1 MLCKGMMTVR
11 NIIFDIQNE
20 DGTLNRYFSNCIGAG
35 RAGEVMRHVA
45 YTQLETLQEVCPFRY
60 IRFHG
65 LFHEEMHVVF
75 RDTQGNLQFNF
86 QYVDMLFDSLLEA
99 HIRPLVELGLM
110 PKVLAKDD
118 ATVFWW
124 KMNKSMPQD
133 INEWTALIDALIRH
147 LLHRYGQE
155 EVRQWYFEVWNEP
168 DHPSFFTEHD
178 NIDAY
183 FSLYDTAALT
193 IKAID
198 AELRVGGP
206 ATSGLRRIPETIQHC
221 REHNIPLDFISSH
234 FYCVRGEFD
243 ADGKA
248 KTRLLPI
255 SYFTDAIQQAGA
267 LCHKEGLPLLIT
279 EWSTSYSS
287 RDPVHDSYVNA
298 PFVLEMIKRCEGYA
312 DMFSYWTYTD
322 IFEEVA
328 PPTTPFHGGFGL
340 FNVQSLPK
348 PTLHAFSFLHRLGDT
363 VLSCNDPSCYVT
375 KTDTQIQCLF
385 WNAVLLP
392 QDSNNSIFFTQPLPA
407 KETDN
412 AVLEITGLSPDTAFT
427 VTAETVGYRKGDVY
441 NAYLDGHFTE
451 LPTAAQ
457 TAALKLASAPQK
469 IAYGAKTD
477 KQGVLRLSVPQTENQ
492 VDFITIDI

>member
-1 MLCKGMMTVR
+1 MR
-11 NIIFDIQNE
+11 NITFDIRNTN
-20 DGTLNRYFSNCIGAG
+20 GTLNRYFESCIGAG
-35 RAGEVMRHVA
+35 RAGEVMRHAA
-45 YTQLETLQEVCPFRY
+45 YTQLQTLQEICPFRY

-65 LFHEEMHVVF
+65 LFHEEMHVVY
-75 RDTQGNLQFNF
+75 RDESGALQFNF
-86 QYVDMLFDSLLEA
+86 QYVDILFDSLLEA
-99 HIRPLVELGLM
+99 GIRPLVELGLM
-110 PKVLAKDD
+110 PKALAKDD

-124 KMNKSMPQD
+124 KMNKSMPRD
-133 INEWTALIDALIRH
+133 INEWAALIEALVRH
-147 LLHRYGQE
+147 LLYRYGQE
-155 EVRQWYFEVWNEP
+155 EIRQWYFEVWNEP

-183 FSLYDTAALT
+183 FLLYDTAALT

-198 AELRVGGP
+198 KELKVGGP
-206 ATSGLRRIPETIQHC
+206 ATAGLRRIPETIQHC

-255 SYFTDAIQQAGA
+255 SYFTDAIQKAGA

-298 PFVLEMIKRCEGYA
+298 PFVLEMIKRCDGYA
-312 DMFSYWTYTD
+312 NLFSYWTYTD

-328 PPTTPFHGGFGL
+328 PPVKPFHGGFGL

-363 VLSCNDPSCYVT
+363 VLSCTDTSCYAT

-407 KETDN
+407 KTIEDAT
-412 AVLEITGLSPDTAFT
+412 LEITGLRPNTSYA
-427 VTAETVGYRKGDVY
+427 VTMETVGYRKGDVY
-441 NAYLDGHFTE
+441 NAYLDGKFKE
-451 LPTAAQ
+451 LPTKAEE
-457 TAALKLASAPQK
+457 AALKTAATPQK
-469 IAYGAKTD
+469 ETYTAVADADGK
-477 KQGVLRLSVPQTENQ
+477 LFLSVPQTENQ